1 MEQKQTFA
9 NHVRYDAPFHF
20 FLLPVFVINVIVV
33 AYYLFRFPGL
43 GGGWLLILSLA
54 LAVAAGRIRHYATRV
69 QDRIIRLEERLRLAA
84 VLEEPLRSRARELT
98 DSQLLGLRFASDQEL
113 PGLVERA
120 LDEKLDR
127 TQIKKAITDWRPDYL
142 RV

>member
-43 GGGWLLILSLA
+43 GGGWLLILSATMQPECRTA
-54 LAVAAGRIRHYATRV
+54 L
-69 QDRIIRLEERLRLAA
+69 
-84 VLEEPLRSRARELT
+84 
-98 DSQLLGLRFASDQEL
+98 F
-113 PGLVERA
+113 
-120 LDEKLDR
+120 
-127 TQIKKAITDWRPDYL
+127 DWRSGFAWQQY
-142 RV
+142 